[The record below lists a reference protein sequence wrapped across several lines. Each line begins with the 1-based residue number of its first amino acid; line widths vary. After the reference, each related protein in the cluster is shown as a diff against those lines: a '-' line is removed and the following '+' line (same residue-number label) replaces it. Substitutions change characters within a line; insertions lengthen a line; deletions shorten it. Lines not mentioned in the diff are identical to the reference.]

1 MQELAEKTFEVD
13 APLPW
18 DFINIGVDKEWFK
31 EEYRKALAITSL
43 APAERGI
50 EGEEA
55 SHIVPTCEKGCVNCG
70 VCKNLKTHK
79 FLAKPFKAS
88 EKAQKINFEPIDP
101 RTPETDNREVF
112 RYRIKLTKT
121 GILRYF
127 SHLDWQNTF
136 FKALSRT
143 DINIAFS
150 KGFNPSMKVS
160 MGVALPL
167 FAQSVCEFVDI
178 EIYDNLAPEQLKLKL
193 EKVLPEGSEII
204 SIVKIEKSAKSI
216 DTTVYWAEYEVKIFN
231 NSLYDFEDLKYNTNR
246 VLTSPE
252 IFIEKKNKKGL
263 IKKVDIKQCIKSYR
277 FADESLFIVL
287 KTGQNL
293 EGGIPSLRADT
304 LMELISPD
312 VKFDITRTRFFDEKE
327 LEV

>member
-1 MQELAEKTFEVD
+1 M
-13 APLPW
+13 
-18 DFINIGVDKEWFK
+18 
-31 EEYRKALAITSL
+31 
-43 APAERGI
+43 
-50 EGEEA
+50 
-55 SHIVPTCEKGCVNCG
+55 PTCEKGCVNCG

-204 SIVKIEKSAKSI
+204 SIVKIEKSGQ
-216 DTTVYWAEYEVKIFN
+216 N
-231 NSLYDFEDLKYNTNR
+231 Q
-246 VLTSPE
+246 
-252 IFIEKKNKKGL
+252 L
-263 IKKVDIKQCIKSYR
+263 IQR
-277 FADESLFIVL
+277 F
-287 KTGQNL
+287 TGQN
-293 EGGIPSLRADT
+293 
-304 LMELISPD
+304 M
-312 VKFDITRTRFFDEKE
+312 K
-327 LEV
+327 